1 MYKVVHWQ
9 PEGKVGGGEW
19 GGRIVRGI
27 AGSRQELE
35 GALARLRARMF
46 AASRDPGGATTRG
59 GAHPLLIVIV
69 YLLGWYLLDK
79 VAQPY
84 QTAPEISIWY
94 PPFALDF
101 VLLLVFGLRYSPLLL
116 LNTLIHEA
124 FVSGRALA
132 LTPLLL
138 VDLGNLGAC
147 VLLLGVVRIDPRL
160 RRVRDVG
167 WFLVIAAVGAG
178 FFDALLQVLIFV
190 RAGVVPQSL
199 AVLRTLHFTAG
210 IATGVGLLA
219 PPLLLVFRRWPGL
232 WARPEPEPPPPPNR
246 LSRSGAAT
254 LELLVEGGTLALAVY
269 IAYGSRRAGPLDYD
283 YLVFVPLL
291 WIALRHGFERT
302 TFAVLAINV
311 GAALLVRD
319 QIRQTNGLALQ
330 FGLMTVT
337 LSGLLLGAFMN
348 ERRLLGER
356 LARSADELGR
366 SEARLRTVYEAMA
379 CGVIV
384 LDEEGAIVD
393 ANAAALQILGLDRA
407 GLGRSARPEWRPVR
421 ADGTPLDL
429 AELPGQQAVRDG
441 RPVRGAVVGLT
452 VADGRRIW
460 VRSDVVPV
468 PGVEGTPSQVVVS
481 FVEVTEQVL
490 AEAEA
495 KAMSRV
501 SVALAGS
508 LEPSRLY
515 EVILQQAITVL
526 PCDHAE
532 VLLYRD
538 GWVVVVASWGEP
550 CVPQGTPILPL
561 DGARRAWMPRDDVP
575 CYVPDTALEPGWRDI
590 EPWVGEHRI
599 RSVIAIPLLIDGELL
614 GSFDVDSYAPDFYTE
629 RQIQTATAF
638 GERISQALRN
648 ARLYAAER
656 ERAREAEAL
665 ARVRADLVGA
675 VSHELRTPLTA
686 IMGFAAILQE
696 RWGQADDRQRL
707 RSVEKIVLAA
717 DRLHR
722 LVEDLLLAT
731 RSESSAFD
739 LRLAPMPLHPIVARA
754 AMEIEGSYRGQR
766 IDLQGP
772 QDLEVLVDTDCAVRI
787 VVNLLDNAAKYSPEG
802 RPIAI
807 SWRIEGAMAVLRVRD
822 HGRGM
827 SEQGRELLFTRF
839 GRVPGS
845 QVRAGRVG
853 TGLGL
858 YLGRQLS
865 EAMGGTLELEETGPE
880 GSTFRL
886 CLPLAA
892 ASSG

>member
-1 MYKVVHWQ
+1 M
-9 PEGKVGGGEW
+9 
-19 GGRIVRGI
+19 VRGI
-27 AGSRQELE
+27 AGWRHALV
-35 GALARLRARMF
+35 GAMGRLRVLMR
-46 AASRDPGGATTRG
+46 AAPRDPGADPGGATTRA
-59 GAHPLLIVIV
+59 GAPPLLIAVA

-79 VAQPY
+79 AAQPY

-124 FVSGRALA
+124 FVSGRPLA

-138 VDLGNLGAC
+138 VDLVTTLGNLGAC
-147 VLLLGVVRIDPRL
+147 ILLLRVVRIDPRL

-167 WFLVIAAVGAG
+167 WFVLIAAVGAG

-190 RAGVVPQSL
+190 QEGVVPQSL

-232 WARPEPEPPPPPNR
+232 WARPEPEPPPEPNR
-246 LSRSGAAT
+246 LTRGGSAI
-254 LELLVEGGTLALAVY
+254 LELMAEGGALALTIY

-283 YLVFVPLL
+283 YAVFVPLL

-319 QIRQTNGLALQ
+319 QMRQTNGLALQ

-337 LSGLLLGAFMN
+337 LTGLLLGAFMK

-356 LARSADELGR
+356 LARSADESGR

-384 LDEEGAIVD
+384 LDREGAIVD
-393 ANAAALQILGLDRA
+393 ANAAAVQLLGLDRA
-407 GLGRSARPEWRPVR
+407 GLGRLARSEWWPTS
-421 ADGTPLDL
+421 ADGTPLEL
-429 AELPGQQAVRDG
+429 ADMPGQQAVRDG
-441 RPVRGAVVGLT
+441 RSVRGAVVGLT

-468 PGVEGTPSQVVVS
+468 PGPDGTLSQVVVS
-481 FVEVTEQVL
+481 FVEVTEQIRT
-490 AEAEA
+490 EAEA
-495 KAMSRV
+495 TAMSRV
-501 SVALAGS
+501 GVALAAS
-508 LEPSRLY
+508 LEPPRLY

-538 GWVVVVASWGEP
+538 GWVVMAASWGEP
-550 CVPQGTPILPL
+550 CVPQDTRILPL
-561 DGARRAWMPRDDVP
+561 DGARRAWMPRDDMP
-575 CYVPDTALEPGWRDI
+575 CYVADTALAPGWRDI
-590 EPWVGEHRI
+590 EPWVGERRI
-599 RSVIAIPLLIDGELL
+599 RSVIAIPLLIDGALF
-614 GSFDVDSYAPDFYTE
+614 GSFDVDSYTPNFYTE
-629 RQIQTATAF
+629 RQIQTAIAF
-638 GERISQALRN
+638 GERITQALRN

-656 ERAREAEAL
+656 ERAGEAEAL
-665 ARVRADLVGA
+665 ARLRADLVGA

-686 IMGFAAILQE
+686 IIGFATILQV
-696 RWGQADDRQRL
+696 RWGQADDPQRL
-707 RSVEKIVLAA
+707 RWVEKIVLAA

-722 LVEDLLLAT
+722 LVEDMLLASRT
-731 RSESSAFD
+731 EASALG
-739 LRLAPMPLHPIVARA
+739 LRLAPLPLQAIVERA
-754 AMEIEGSYRGQR
+754 AMEVEGSYPGQR
-766 IDLQGP
+766 IDLDGP
-772 QDLEVLVDTDCAVRI
+772 EGLRVLVDPDRAMRV

-802 RPIAI
+802 RTIAV
-807 SWRIEGAMAVLRVRD
+807 SWRAEGAMGVLRVRD

-827 SEQGRELLFTRF
+827 QEQGRDLLFMRF

-858 YLGRQLS
+858 FLGRQLS
-865 EAMGGTLELEETGPE
+865 EAMGGTLDLEGTGPE

-886 CLPLAA
+886 RLPLVTAT
-892 ASSG
+892 SG